1 MNNENIFLT
10 KINAFRKKIWETND
24 SQNLEILSAGLDDI
38 VASLPTSDE
47 AGYFKALHDF
57 FCQLL
62 DKRLFEKKH
71 FMNKIFRKLL
81 NLYAYYL
88 DNDSLAVCSVFVFG
102 ILGND
107 TFCNVNDIQ
116 NLLNYQQKINKK
128 LLSNK
133 VKINIFLLL
142 FCFIFEKNKQK

>member
-88 DNDSLAVCSVFVFG
+88 DNDSLAVCSVFVCG

-116 NLLNYQQKINKK
+116 NRFAGFPDSRK
-128 LLSNK
+128 
-133 VKINIFLLL
+133 
-142 FCFIFEKNKQK
+142 